1 MKETGR
7 TASSKAFTG
16 KHENVSGTGRQQSY
30 TGRQQS
36 QTGRQKSYTGR
47 QQSQT
52 GRLQSPTGR
61 QQSPTERQAS
71 YTARQNAA
79 PKQLSETARLRAI
92 EQKKKRNQK
101 RTLYIVFTTLA
112 AAMII
117 VAAFILKGA
126 AEQRS
131 YNTYYGSALQ
141 DYYNGDYDSALAS
154 LRRASAI
161 AETEECS
168 MLMVD
173 CYDKQENYPKALE
186 LLEKM
191 YKQDKTNTVVS
202 ARIAEIKLKVSEKKN
217 ESLVTVAGR
226 QYEEWTSSLS
236 LKNTALGDGVL
247 SDVIKLYSLTSLTL
261 SGDSLT
267 DVSPLASLGGLVFL
281 DLSNNSVSDLRP
293 LSELRELKTLYLDN
307 NPITDFTPLYD
318 IPQLEMLSIRGIGI
332 TKEQLLELSEALPSC
347 KIHSETADET
357 VSEVTVGALSFRTDA
372 TELDLS
378 NMGITDLSPLTVC
391 KELKKLDITGNGV
404 SDLTP
409 LMDLQEL
416 EWLSF
421 KDNLVTDL
429 RPLMGM
435 RSLRYINAEGNGIT
449 GTAALSTL
457 TDLNELYLAFNQLED
472 LSGLS
477 GLTNLRRLGL
487 ENTGLTDEGLADL
500 ASMSGLDV
508 LLIYDN
514 PALTGEA
521 VDLLKSQLRGC
532 TIQHSDLIYYVE
544 ICGESV
550 KEDTTELVLFGRGI
564 SDISQIPKLKMLEK
578 LDLGANEI
586 ENIYPFQYM
595 SAPLRELR
603 IANNR
608 ISDGTALMYLTSLE
622 LLDISGNDL
631 SSLSPLMHLTSLR
644 WLKLSG
650 NPLDGGQITELREA
664 LPDCEII
671 FES

>member
-16 KHENVSGTGRQQSY
+16 KHESAASTGRQPSY
-30 TGRQQS
+30 TGREP
-36 QTGRQKSYTGR
+36 SYTAR
-47 QQSQT
+47 T
-52 GRLQSPTGR
+52 A
-61 QQSPTERQAS
+61 RQAS
-71 YTARQNAA
+71 YTARQSAA
-79 PKQLSETARLRAI
+79 AKQLSATARQRAF

-101 RTLYIVFTTLA
+101 RTLYIVFTALA
-112 AAMII
+112 AALII

-131 YNTYYGSALQ
+131 YNTYYGNALQ

-161 AETEECS
+161 TETEECS

-173 CYDKQENYPKALE
+173 CYDRQGNYPKALE

-217 ESLVTVAGR
+217 ESLVTVAGK

-236 LKNTALGDGVL
+236 LKDTALGDGVL
-247 SDVIKLYSLTSLTL
+247 NDVIKLYSLTSLTL

-267 DVSPLASLGGLVFL
+267 DIEPLSSLGGLVFL

-293 LSELRELKTLYLDN
+293 LGNLRELKTLYLDN
-307 NPITDFTPLYD
+307 NPITDFSPLYGL
-318 IPQLEMLSIRGIGI
+318 PQLEMLSIRGIGI
-332 TKEQLLELSEALPSC
+332 TDEQLRALSEALPSC

-357 VSEVTVGALSFRTDA
+357 ASEVTVGTLSFRTDA
-372 TELDLS
+372 AELDLS
-378 NMGITDLSPLTVC
+378 NMDISDLSPLTVC
-391 KELKKLDITGNGV
+391 KGLKKLDITGNNV

-409 LMDLQEL
+409 LMDLTEL
-416 EWLSF
+416 EWLCF
-421 KDNLVTDL
+421 KDNVVTDL

-449 GTAALSTL
+449 STTALATL

-472 LSGLS
+472 LSGLHS
-477 GLTNLRRLGL
+477 LVNLRRLGL
-487 ENTGLTDEGLADL
+487 ENTGLSDEELGELS
-500 ASMSGLDV
+500 SMSGLDV

-514 PALTGEA
+514 PELTGEA
-521 VDLLKSQLRGC
+521 VDTLKSQLRGC
-532 TIQHSDLIYYVE
+532 TIQHSDLIYYID
-544 ICGESV
+544 ICGERV
-550 KEDTTELVLFGRGI
+550 KEDATELELFGRGI
-564 SDISQIPKLKMLEK
+564 RDISSIPLLKKLEK
-578 LDLGANEI
+578 IDLGANEI

-603 IANNR
+603 IANNN
-608 ISDGTALMYLTSLE
+608 ISDGTALMYLGSLE
-622 LLDISGNDL
+622 LLDISGNRL
-631 SSLSPLMHLTSLR
+631 SSVTPITHISTLKWVKLT
-644 WLKLSG
+644 G
-650 NPLDGGQITELREA
+650 NPLSGEQIAELRAA

-671 FES
+671 FEG